1 MLGHDSHL
9 LSGQQNSAH
18 TREHPNDLGRHHHRH
33 VLRLGHYPD
42 THDLLN
48 DEIRHG
54 TRTKSGQHPGFIL
67 PPRMAPLGLPVHLL
81 AVGLH
86 HLLAGLEHRGHTRTH
101 PVLGQLHK
109 RSRQTHGRRL
119 RLATLLRLRRLLDFI
134 AMRLRVELPH
144 DMDHDGFLLRLR

>member
-1 MLGHDSHL
+1 MSDCSVIVCGDIGMGFYKLNYYIDIFKSMNKKLAKKNIQLYFIRGNHDNPDYFNCIPEELMSFSHVHL
-9 LSGQQNSAH
+9 VRDY
-18 TREHPNDLGRHHHRH
+18 T
-33 VLRLGHYPD
+33 VL
-42 THDLLN
+42 
-48 DEIRHG
+48 
-54 TRTKSGQHPGFIL
+54 
-67 PPRMAPLGLPVHLL
+67 HLL